1 MFKFQ
6 PHFCNGFYDIL
17 IMSVNLI
24 NIAIL
29 SINGAEYHYTINGVS
44 KSYAL
49 NLLENVGLAKIKE
62 FYENEK
68 L

>member
-1 MFKFQ
+1 
-6 PHFCNGFYDIL
+6 
-17 IMSVNLI
+17 MSVNLI